1 MIYNDFNE
9 LIEKNIRGA
18 SKKNVAVIC
27 AEEAHT
33 LEAVMS
39 AGRDGIAH
47 PILIGN
53 RHKIEEELGEYKD
66 YCEYTIIHAADTAKA
81 LDVTVDLVRKGETDA
96 IMKGLIQTSDM
107 MNMVVNKEN
116 GLRTGNLIS
125 HILVLKIP
133 TYHKLLAIT
142 DVAMV
147 TYPDLEQKKKL
158 LLNAVV
164 TLKSM
169 GFTDIKAAVLAA
181 VDFVNPKMPESVDA
195 AELKKLYEA
204 GEIPDC
210 IVDGPMPYDLAID
223 KEFSSIKGYSSP
235 VAGDA
240 DILLCPNITAGN
252 ILAKS
257 LVFSAKSVA
266 GAIIVGAKVPIILTS
281 RSSSSEEKYHSV
293 VFAASINKED
303 QEKSPANGKVAE

>member
-39 AGRDGIAH
+39 AGKDGIAH

-53 RHKIEEELGEYKD
+53 REKIEGELAKIKD
-66 YCEYTIIHAADTAKA
+66 HCEYTIIHAADTARA
-81 LDVTVDLVRKGETDA
+81 LEATVDLVKAGETDA

-107 MNMVVNKEN
+107 MNMVVNKES
-116 GLRTGNLIS
+116 GLRTGNLMS
-125 HILVLKIP
+125 HLLILKVP

-158 LLNAVV
+158 LLNATG

-181 VDFVNPKMPESVDA
+181 VDHVNPKMPESVEA
-195 AELKKLYEA
+195 AELKKLGEA

-210 IVDGPMPYDLAID
+210 IVEGPIPYDLAID
-223 KEFSSIKGYSSP
+223 KESSLIKGYTSP
-235 VAGDA
+235 VAGDP

-281 RSSSSEEKYHSV
+281 RASSSEEKYHSIV
-293 VFAASINKED
+293 LASSVNKTD
-303 QEKSPANGKVAE
+303 QGKSPIDGKGV